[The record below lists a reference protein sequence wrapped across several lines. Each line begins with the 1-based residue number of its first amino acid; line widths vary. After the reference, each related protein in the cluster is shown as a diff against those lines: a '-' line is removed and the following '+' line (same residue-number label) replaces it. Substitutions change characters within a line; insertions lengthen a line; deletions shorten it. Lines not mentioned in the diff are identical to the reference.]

1 MDLPKEH
8 PMNPKI
14 DVITLGATDLEQA
27 REFYERGFGGAVRTE
42 HEAVAV
48 SLAPNSSRLYLRR
61 WDALAFDAGVEP
73 HSTGFRAFTLSYILK
88 SADAVDEVLARA
100 ERHGGRIS
108 KPPKNAV
115 WGYSAYVTDPSGYLW
130 KVASSKRRPL
140 LGRKDSPVA
149 IKPQEVP
156 ITIGVADMKQAKE
169 FYKDGLGLPV
179 KKAFGNKFVMFGAD
193 DGTSALGMYK
203 RAALAGDAAV
213 PEDGTGFRGFS
224 LTYAVSSPQQV
235 DELLARAV
243 QAGGQIV
250 KAPAAG
256 DRRGYHGYFAD
267 LDGNLWQVASRN

>member
-1 MDLPKEH
+1 
-8 PMNPKI
+8 MNPKI
-14 DVITLGATDLEQA
+14 DVITLGATDLAQA
-27 REFYERGFGGAVRTE
+27 REFYERGFGGAVNTE
-42 HEAVAV
+42 HQALAV
-48 SLAPNSSRLYLRR
+48 SLGPNSSRLYLRH
-61 WDALAFDAGVEP
+61 WDTLALDAGVEP
-73 HSTGFRAFTLSYILK
+73 GSTGFRAFTLSYILK
-88 SADAVDEVLARA
+88 SAEAVDEILARA
-100 ERHGGRIS
+100 ERHGGRVS

-140 LGRKDSPVA
+140 LGRKDSPVTGGEA

-193 DGTSALGMYK
+193 DGTSDLGMYK
-203 RAALAGDAAV
+203 RAALADDAAV
-213 PEDGTGFRGFS
+213 PADGSGFRGFS
-224 LTYAVSSPQQV
+224 LTHAVSSAQQV

-250 KAPAAG
+250 KPPTAG